1 MIPRSPCSAST
12 LLRTTAMEPVLV
24 SVAAI
29 FCPTLPDLPMPT
41 MTILPRRFKVS
52 TTVST
57 AASNDESSCARTA
70 LSAASSMSKTFRALA
85 MCVTNGACPQSKRIS
100 TAKNFSADAA
110 GGELL
115 RDTREPLVVG
125 ADAGGKRARGGLQK
139 RRGQRGRLAGE
150 AVERRG
156 GNFEQRAV
164 HVGEDVRRAWAV

>member
-57 AASNDESSCARTA
+57 AALNDESSCARTA
-70 LSAASSMSKTFRALA
+70 LSAASSMSKTFRALT
-85 MCVTNGACPQSKRIS
+85 MCVTNGSLP
-100 TAKNFSADAA
+100 AKETDFNREEFSADAA

-115 RDTREPLVVG
+115 RDAREPFVVG

-139 RRGQRGRLAGE
+139 RRGQRGRLARE
-150 AVERRG
+150 AVE
-156 GNFEQRAV
+156 
-164 HVGEDVRRAWAV
+164 